1 MTDVNIQERN
11 SAPTK
16 LNAGAQKVC
25 KKRIHHGCLVRIE
38 RKIRPSGSLFGI
50 TWQSLV
56 KPTVTPDG
64 FLHPHPTLIK
74 DSYNIKRSFRT
85 DWSGRTVLTP
95 IRLGSSLIKVS
106 TVRHSIYII
115 LINNFIENP
124 YLSNLRVINAFFFF
138 FFFFFLV
145 SEFLGSLRHLIR
157 ELRHIKICIFQK
169 TEDKTSLHCAT
180 RLSHLNSI

>member
-1 MTDVNIQERN
+1 MADVNIQERN

-16 LNAGAQKVC
+16 SNAGAQKVC

-38 RKIRPSGSLFGI
+38 KSVPRDHLFGI
-50 TWQSLV
+50 TRQSLV
-56 KPTVTPDG
+56 MLTVTPDD
-64 FLHPHPTLIK
+64 FLHPHPTLMK

-85 DWSGRTVLTP
+85 DWSGRTVLTQ

-106 TVRHSIYII
+106 TVRHSICII

-124 YLSNLRVINAFFFF
+124 YLSNLRLINAFFF

-145 SEFLGSLRHLIR
+145 SEFLGSFRHLIR
-157 ELRHIKICIFQK
+157 ELRHIKICVFGRQK
-169 TEDKTSLHCAT
+169 T
-180 RLSHLNSI
+180 RHLCIVQLDWAI